1 MKKIISLIRATMTSD
16 MKLFKIKTKKN
27 SRMSNILIPAFIALY
42 LMFML
47 WGMANTMFEKLA
59 PLQLQYIL
67 LSLAV
72 FGISIM
78 TIIEG
83 VYKTSSLIFKCK
95 DDQLLLSLPIKKRT
109 VLFIRIFKF
118 YVFELLFNSMFLLPI
133 MIAYIKWADKLNWT
147 YYLQAL

>member
-59 PLQLQYIL
+59 PL
-67 LSLAV
+67 
-72 FGISIM
+72 
-78 TIIEG
+78 
-83 VYKTSSLIFKCK
+83 
-95 DDQLLLSLPIKKRT
+95 
-109 VLFIRIFKF
+109 
-118 YVFELLFNSMFLLPI
+118 
-133 MIAYIKWADKLNWT
+133 
-147 YYLQAL
+147 

>member
-27 SRMSNILIPAFIALY
+27 SRMSNILIPAFTALY
-42 LMFML
+42 LMFMI

-59 PLQLQYIL
+59 PLHLQYIL

-109 VLFIRIFKF
+109 VLFIRIFK
-118 YVFELLFNSMFLLPI
+118 
-133 MIAYIKWADKLNWT
+133 
-147 YYLQAL
+147 